1 MGLILGTLGMKE
13 LKRIEDWILTSD
25 GLMIDWTQ
33 KPVGFIPKTKRL
45 RYKITIDC
53 IVCYLNISGDS

>member
-25 GLMIDWTQ
+25 GLMID
-33 KPVGFIPKTKRL
+33 
-45 RYKITIDC
+45 
-53 IVCYLNISGDS
+53 